1 VRYRSGQAP
10 GAEAGAPGL
19 VLRYTVAVFA
29 SVLAG
34 FELAAHGITGT
45 LRGTYAATIAAIQE
59 NRFMPYPTPLLP
71 RIAVA
76 LLCLNAAGCGAPN
89 GQSPSSGVTADA
101 AFQQHLQEQFLDA
114 KPGTVIDIPA
124 GKHPLDRVLTLR
136 SNGVTIR
143 GAGADKSIL
152 SFKNEIS
159 GPEGML
165 VYGNDFRIENLSIE
179 DSKGDGLKI
188 NDGEN
193 ITIRGVRVAWT
204 GGASTGNG
212 AYGIYPVR
220 ARNVLIEDSSSWGAS
235 DAGIYV
241 GQSTNVII
249 RRCHAEQNVAG
260 IEIENTVNADVY
272 ENVATGNTGGILV
285 FNMPN
290 LSQRGHSTRV
300 FKNKVFKN
308 NLANFAAK
316 GAAVASVPA
325 GAGVVVN
332 SNSQVEIFDN
342 DITDNK
348 TANLIISA
356 YFSTNYYNKPGIDPN
371 YDPYPRSIFIYDNR
385 FSGGGDSPDG
395 LDLKTLKMAVFGF
408 NGHFP
413 DILWDGYR
421 DERNLVG
428 GQPPA
433 AERICIKNGDA
444 GVLNADGAHK
454 YKNPTTDMTPFRCEL
469 PKLPPVDLPARS

>member
-1 VRYRSGQAP
+1 MRHIS
-10 GAEAGAPGL
+10 
-19 VLRYTVAVFA
+19 VAF
-29 SVLAG
+29 LC
-34 FELAAHGITGT
+34 L
-45 LRGTYAATIAAIQE
+45 IAAACGQQA
-59 NRFMPYPTPLLP
+59 NRSPP
-71 RIAVA
+71 
-76 LLCLNAAGCGAPN
+76 
-89 GQSPSSGVTADA
+89 QSLTAEDA
-101 AFQQHLQEQFLDA
+101 DFQKHLQEQFLDA
-114 KPGTVIDIPA
+114 KPGTVIVIPP
-124 GKHPLDRVLTLR
+124 GKHALDRVLTLR
-136 SNGVTIR
+136 ASGVTIR
-143 GAGADKSIL
+143 GAGVDKSIL

-159 GPEGML
+159 GPEGIL
-165 VYGNDFRIENLSIE
+165 VYGNDFAIENLSIE
-179 DSKGDGLKI
+179 DTKGDGLKI

-204 GGASTGNG
+204 GGSQTSNG
-212 AYGIYPVR
+212 AYGIYPVKS
-220 ARNVLIEDSSSWGAS
+220 RNILIEDSSSWGAS

-241 GQSTNVII
+241 GQSTNVVV

-272 ENVATGNTGGILV
+272 GNVATGNTGGILV

-290 LSQRGHSTRV
+290 LSQAGHSTRV
-300 FKNKVFKN
+300 YQNKVYKN
-308 NLANFAAK
+308 NVANFAAK

-332 SNSQVEIFDN
+332 SNSKVEIFDN
-342 DITDNK
+342 DIADNQ

-371 YDPYPRSIFIYDNR
+371 YDPYPRSIFVYDNR

-395 LDLKTLKMAVFGF
+395 LDLKTLKVAMFGL

-421 DERNLVG
+421 DEKNLVN

-433 AERICIKNGDA
+433 DERICVKNA
-444 GVLNADGAHK
+444 GAAVLNADGPHK
-454 YKNPTTDMTPFRCEL
+454 YKNPTTETALFQCEL
-469 PKLPPVDLPARS
+469 PKLPPVELPSHT